1 MNQTILN
8 YPGFQALPKGA
19 KQMLLVSESYFF
31 EEGPPP
37 GQLYRY
43 ALAPILKTNQGLK
56 TLLQTVSEWGPVQLY
71 PSANAQAI
79 A

>member
-8 YPGFQALPKGA
+8 YPDFQVLPKGV

-31 EEGPPP
+31 EDGPPP

-43 ALAPILKTNQGLK
+43 ALAPIRRTNQGLK
-56 TLLQTVSEWGPVQLY
+56 NLLQTVSEWGPAQLY
-71 PSANAQAI
+71 PAVNSEAI